1 MFGLNLFIAGIEK
14 CGTTSLADW
23 FVSNR
28 VAQYRVPGIKE
39 PYSYAVGDV
48 SVNHGLAPPG
58 VLLDASVGYSF
69 NPRAIA
75 RMPEHNTKVILC
87 LRNHFERCFSAYS
100 FYRTIARRDKASAT
114 LLGTTPAIAEFSGR
128 DEDDP
133 ELLFEILFH
142 IFKLH
147 SPAKSEGVLR
157 GYFLEQAD
165 NISRQSFRER
175 IDYETGF
182 FLSRRSFPF
191 FSILGSGFF
200 TYPLR
205 NLLTRYKAS
214 DICLL
219 TLDRLDTEEAR
230 SEFVRD
236 LLGPGTP
243 GDKLPPVPSLNATGE
258 IANGEARPDFHSREW
273 DFLRD
278 YFHRD
283 LADFRAIAG
292 SAGVSLK
299 YVNPDKLDKYLA
311 DGNSQPNSQRQ
322 NP

>member
-1 MFGLNLFIAGIEK
+1 MRHHLAGRLVCQQPARPVPGSRHQGALLLCRRRRLGESRS
-14 CGTTSLADW
+14 GPPG
-23 FVSNR
+23 R
-28 VAQYRVPGIKE
+28 VARRLGGLFLQPQSHRTDAGTQHQ
-39 PYSYAVGDV
+39 GD
-48 SVNHGLAPPG
+48 P
-58 VLLDASVGYSF
+58 
-69 NPRAIA
+69 
-75 RMPEHNTKVILC
+75 ILC

-236 LLGPGTP
+236 LLGPGAP

-258 IANGEARPDFHSREW
+258 IANGEERPDFHSREW

-278 YFHRD
+278 YFRRD